1 MDSDTYSFD
10 IALSFA
16 GEDRQYVEEVAKVL
30 RSMGFRVFYDKYET
44 VSLWGKNLYTHLSEV
59 YLQLARYVVVFI
71 SKHYKEKLWTNHER
85 ESAQARAFMEKREYI
100 LPARFDDTQIPG
112 VLPTVGYIDLTGY
125 SPRQFAEL
133 VKQKIGPVVRAEFFP
148 ENPDRLYKYF
158 GKLSKSRRAIL
169 LRLAVSFFDVL
180 KLMTPQERFIL
191 AMASA
196 HGCPAGLPENVHQR
210 LDYLSRIASMSREEL
225 LSLFARLDCLQI
237 KSRLYWSK
245 DHQDEYSLTGPAEI
259 LEIKYQPHFGL
270 HDKDSTPTMVAI
282 FGCISNNLCD
292 SCSRLAMERV
302 DLSVLS
308 NVTATAE
315 PHSTLEGA

>member
-1 MDSDTYSFD
+1 MDSGTYSFD
-10 IALSFA
+10 VALSFA
-16 GEDRQYVEEVAKVL
+16 GEDRQYVEEVPKVL

-112 VLPTVGYIDLTGY
+112 VLPTVGYIGLAGY

-133 VKQKIGPVVRAEFFP
+133 VKQKIGPIVRAEFFP
-148 ENPDRLYKYF
+148 ETPDRLFKHF
-158 GKLSKSRRAIL
+158 GKLSKSRRGIL
-169 LRLAVSFFDVL
+169 LHLAESFFDVL

-196 HGCPAGLPENVHQR
+196 HACPAGLPENVHQR

-225 LSLFARLDCLQI
+225 LSLFTRLDCLQI
-237 KSRLYWSK
+237 KSRLYVAK
-245 DHQDEYSLTGPAEI
+245 DHQDEYSLAGPAEI
-259 LEIKYQPHFGL
+259 IEIKYQPHFGSQ
-270 HDKDSTPTMVAI
+270 DKDATLTMVAI
-282 FGCISNNLCD
+282 FDCISNYLCD
-292 SCSRLAMERV
+292 SCSRLALECV

-308 NVTATAE
+308 SVTATAE
-315 PHSTLEGA
+315 LHHRTDF

>member
-1 MDSDTYSFD
+1 M
-10 IALSFA
+10 
-16 GEDRQYVEEVAKVL
+16 V
-30 RSMGFRVFYDKYET
+30 RV
-44 VSLWGKNLYTHLSEV
+44 
-59 YLQLARYVVVFI
+59 
-71 SKHYKEKLWTNHER
+71 
-85 ESAQARAFMEKREYI
+85 
-100 LPARFDDTQIPG
+100 
-112 VLPTVGYIDLTGY
+112 
-125 SPRQFAEL
+125 
-133 VKQKIGPVVRAEFFP
+133 EFFP

-180 KLMTPQERFIL
+180 KLMTPQERCIL

-196 HGCPAGLPENVHQR
+196 HACPAGIPDNVHHR

-245 DHQDEYSLTGPAEI
+245 DHQDEDALTGPAEI
-259 LEIKYQPHFGL
+259 LEIKYQPLIGL
-270 HDKDSTPTMVAI
+270 RDKDSTPTMVAI

-292 SCSRLAMERV
+292 LCSRLAIERV

-308 NVTATAE
+308 NVTAIAE
-315 PHSTLEGA
+315 PHSTVEGR